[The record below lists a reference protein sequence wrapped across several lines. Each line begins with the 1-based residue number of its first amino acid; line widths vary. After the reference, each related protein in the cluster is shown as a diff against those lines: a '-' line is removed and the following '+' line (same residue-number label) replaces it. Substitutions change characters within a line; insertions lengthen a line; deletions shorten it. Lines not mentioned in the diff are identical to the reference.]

1 MFLLEIKNI
10 LTKIP
15 NFPKFFILKD
25 EKQRDV
31 VIYCLHFYYVLEI
44 LHKMGCL
51 NNSGKCVILDRCLLF
66 GYLNKILHPL
76 EFKKKEEVNNDIPN
90 GVYFI

>member
-1 MFLLEIKNI
+1 MEEMFLLEIKNI

-15 NFPKFFILKD
+15 NLLILFPKVFILKD

-44 LHKMGCL
+44 LHKLRCL
-51 NNSGKCVILDRCLLF
+51 NNPGKCVILDRCLLF
-66 GYLNKILHPL
+66 GYLNKILHSL
-76 EFKKKEEVNNDIPN
+76 ELKKKRSK
-90 GVYFI
+90 